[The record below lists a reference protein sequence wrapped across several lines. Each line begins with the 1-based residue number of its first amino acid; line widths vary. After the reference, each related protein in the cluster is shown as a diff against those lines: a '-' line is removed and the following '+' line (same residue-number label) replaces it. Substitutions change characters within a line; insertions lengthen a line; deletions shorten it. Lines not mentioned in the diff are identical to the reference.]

1 MRARKE
7 RRISLVRLGIL
18 AAALM
23 LGIIVYA
30 QSLESAKGAYG
41 YVDQVL
47 QLSQDQRG
55 LDTGLTGRWD
65 RWKVIMGVFTDGT
78 FMVGRGIR
86 SSDQTPIDN
95 SYLVIL
101 YEIGLVPLVLIT
113 WRYFSISR
121 RYFRGYFR
129 STNPEER
136 GLYLAC
142 SLLLAVFLVNNIVAR
157 FLFSVGNPYSLIALL
172 IFVTPAHRLATNT
185 SVSKV
190 EQKLLPPTLGARK
203 QLLV

>member
-1 MRARKE
+1 
-7 RRISLVRLGIL
+7 V
-18 AAALM
+18 
-23 LGIIVYA
+23 LGIILFA
-30 QSLESAKGAYG
+30 RSFESTDGAYE

-65 RWKVIMGVFTDGT
+65 RWKVIIGVFTDGT

-86 SSDQTPIDN
+86 TSDETPIDN
-95 SYLVIL
+95 GYLVIL
-101 YEIGLVPLVLIT
+101 YEIGLVPLILIT
-113 WRYFSISR
+113 WRYFSVSR

-136 GLYLAC
+136 GLCLAY

-157 FLFSVGNPYSLIALL
+157 FLFSVGNPYSLVALL
-172 IFVTPAHRLATNT
+172 IFVTPAHGSSADT
-185 SVSKV
+185 SPSKAG
-190 EQKLLPPTLGARK
+190 QKLLTPTLGTRP
-203 QLLV
+203 QLLA